1 MSPKAKRLTAK
12 EIIKTLLQNDFK
24 EVSQTGS
31 HIKFFSPVTK
41 RTVIV
46 PFHQG
51 KILPIGTLKAIE
63 KQSGLDLAQIDK

>member
-12 EIIKTLLQNDFK
+12 DVIKILLAHDFL
-24 EVSQTGS
+24 EVSQSGS
-31 HIKFFSPVTK
+31 HIKFFNPISRK
-41 RTVIV
+41 TVII

-63 KQSGLDLAQIDK
+63 KQSDLNLTS

>member
-12 EIIKTLLQNDFK
+12 EIIKILLQQGF
-24 EVSQTGS
+24 EEISQTGS
-31 HIKFFSPVTK
+31 HIKFFNSITK

-51 KILPIGTLKAIE
+51 KDLPIGTLKAIE
-63 KQSGLDLAQIDK
+63 KQSGLDLI